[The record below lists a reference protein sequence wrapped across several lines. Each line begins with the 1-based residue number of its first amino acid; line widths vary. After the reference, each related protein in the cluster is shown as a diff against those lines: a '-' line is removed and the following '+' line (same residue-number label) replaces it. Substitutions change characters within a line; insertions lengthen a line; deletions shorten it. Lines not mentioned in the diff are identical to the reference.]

1 MKFRYLFLTV
11 VVCLLASCHK
21 ADTFTIEGNV
31 QNAKTLYLEELTP
44 EGPLFIDSI
53 KVESDGHYSYTYKMP
68 YPTFYYLHAS
78 DRDFV
83 VLRPQYGEKV
93 IVNADGTN
101 FQGTYSVEGS
111 PESELLWDFQD
122 ITNAGIDIVMDLG
135 KTDQENRATL
145 GEGTEAYKAA
155 KAQTDSIF
163 FATYMSQRDYAERFI
178 HEHSGKLASL
188 IVLYKLFIDDPN
200 LPLVRSKEDFFLYE
214 EVSEG
219 LSKELP
225 DNPHTINFKHTV
237 DRMRLI
243 NESGAQVIDID
254 LNENE

>member
-1 MKFRYLFLTV
+1 MFWNRWPVIFNRKSDEMGRCCDF
-11 VVCLLASCHK
+11 
-21 ADTFTIEGNV
+21 
-31 QNAKTLYLEELTP
+31 EL
-44 EGPLFIDSI
+44 
-53 KVESDGHYSYTYKMP
+53 
-68 YPTFYYLHAS
+68 
-78 DRDFV
+78 
-83 VLRPQYGEKV
+83 
-93 IVNADGTN
+93 
-101 FQGTYSVEGS
+101 
-111 PESELLWDFQD
+111 
-122 ITNAGIDIVMDLG
+122 
-135 KTDQENRATL
+135 
-145 GEGTEAYKAA
+145 YKAA

-219 LSKELP
+219 LNKELP